1 MVARITAKLGADRR
15 PLVLGVTSSKG
26 GVGVT
31 SVAAFLAA
39 ELASRGDGP
48 VLLVDRDFNEQRLTR
63 MLVDESAE
71 AANLPVRATPLPQL
85 HILPADDADGEIRE
99 LTTLRSFS
107 YVVVDVP
114 AVELSEHALA
124 DARSCDGVV
133 FVVAP
138 GKSRLLEAHRGL
150 DILKD
155 GGVRVL
161 GTVLNK
167 RRFSTID

>member
-1 MVARITAKLGADRR
+1 MIARITSKIGAERR

-39 ELASRGDGP
+39 ELAGRGDGP

-63 MLVDESAE
+63 ALVDESVE
-71 AANLPVRATPLPQL
+71 AANLPVRATPFEGL
-85 HILPADDADGEIRE
+85 HILPADKDAELRE
-99 LTTLRSFS
+99 LPTLRSFA

-124 DARSCDGVV
+124 NARSCDGVV

-138 GKSRLLEAHRGL
+138 GKSHLLEAHRGI

-167 RRFSTID
+167 RRFATN